1 MNGVGQHWIAFV
13 GYFVMMLLIGVWT
26 TRFSSTGV
34 REYFVG
40 GRSVSRLI
48 VGLSAVAS
56 ARSAWVF
63 LALVGIAYT
72 QGVSAIWYV
81 VGFTIA
87 EMFLFFYFA
96 PRVRRYSEQS
106 DAITVPDMLAA
117 RLGDRKNILR
127 IVIVV
132 SILLFFLPYISAQ
145 FVGGGKS
152 LAGAFRVEESYG
164 ILITAGV
171 IMIYTF
177 LGGFMAVSITDT
189 IQACFMLIGLIVLP
203 IQVIICEGGIVAML
217 SQLDPGMI
225 DPMKIGIGAFLGAV
239 GLGLGS
245 AGNPHITV
253 RYMSIRDPDELRFS
267 GVIATVWC
275 VLMTWGAVFVGLAGR
290 VAFPDKSALPD
301 GDPQK
306 VFPVLTEAFLHPVL
320 AGVVLAAVFAAI
332 MSTADSQLLVT
343 VSALVRD
350 FYQKTL
356 GGARRISQRGLVL
369 LSRCVVV
376 ALVGVAVYLGV
387 GFSGQ
392 LHDLIVLA
400 WSGLG
405 ASLGPVMMMS
415 FLWKRTT
422 LAGAV
427 CSMVAG
433 VATVL
438 IWAKVEF
445 QIAGVKQTLKAA
457 YVDEIVPAFFI
468 ALIVG
473 ILVSLLTRPPDDAS
487 AMLAAMS
494 GKKPSKVPKKARL
507 AA

>member
-1 MNGVGQHWIAFV
+1 MTGAGQHWIAFI

-26 TRFSSTGV
+26 TRFSSAGV

-40 GRSVSRLI
+40 GRSVSRFI

-63 LALVGIAYT
+63 LALVGLAYT

-87 EMFLFFYFA
+87 EMFLFFFFA
-96 PRVRRYSEQS
+96 PKVRRFSEQT

-117 RLGDRKNILR
+117 RLGDRLNILR
-127 IVIVV
+127 VVIVV
-132 SILLFFLPYISAQ
+132 TILLFFLPYISAQ

-152 LAGAFRVEESYG
+152 LAGAFRLEESYG

-189 IQACFMLIGLIVLP
+189 IQACFMLFGLITLP
-203 IQVIICEGGIVAML
+203 VIVIIREGGLVAML

-225 DPMKIGIGAFLGAV
+225 DPMKITIGAWIGAV

-245 AGNPHITV
+245 VGNPHITV

-267 GVIATVWC
+267 AVIATVWC

-301 GDPQK
+301 ADPQK
-306 VFPVLTEAFLHPVL
+306 VFPVLTETFLHPVL
-320 AGVVLAAVFAAI
+320 AGMVLAAVFAAI

-356 GGARRISQRGLVL
+356 GGARRLSERGLVL
-369 LSRCVVV
+369 LSRSVVV
-376 ALVGVAVYLGV
+376 ALVFVAVYLGM

-405 ASLGPVMMMS
+405 ASLGPVMLMA

-422 LAGAV
+422 LLGAIGA
-427 CSMVAG
+427 MIAG

-438 IWAKVEF
+438 VWTKLELFIDGK
-445 QIAGVKQTLKAA
+445 QQTLKAA
-457 YVDEIVPAFFI
+457 YVDEIVPAFFV

-473 ILVSLLTRPPDDAS
+473 IVVSLISCPPDDAEH
-487 AMLAAMS
+487 MLATMS
-494 GKKPSKVPKKARL
+494 GKKTPKAPEKAEL